1 MLRKKAGAATENIAH
16 KESETTLKGENWYN
30 GKGIYLPLIF
40 CIVLFVFRVTSYDY
54 SCQLGTRENDVFN
67 TLYIADVT
75 RRHNI
80 AVLDC
85 DQQYLLKFG
94 WDIDCQKTDVDGA
107 DCVIIDKNLL
117 EPGYSGPDFWKFY
130 QTYETIDWDYID
142 TMRNIYEN
150 ENFILYIK

>member
-1 MLRKKAGAATENIAH
+1 MALVIFSITNPSYYAQYGDREAECYNALYVADPSEDKK
-16 KESETTLKGENWYN
+16 L
-30 GKGIYLPLIF
+30 
-40 CIVLFVFRVTSYDY
+40 C
-54 SCQLGTRENDVFN
+54 
-67 TLYIADVT
+67 
-75 RRHNI
+75 
-80 AVLDC
+80 VLDC

-94 WDIDCQKTDVDGA
+94 WDVDCEKTDVTGA

-142 TMRNIYEN
+142 SMRNIYEN